1 MTQATSVR
9 QRFLNLAQAADR
21 LGLSI
26 FDTEDL
32 VRRNALEARI
42 FITVESVDEYLAAH
56 DG

>member
-1 MTQATSVR
+1 V
-9 QRFLNLAQAADR
+9 NLSQAADR

-42 FITVESVDEYLAAH
+42 FISIQSIEDYLRPAN